1 MEQMRVVSR
10 YSTEELCDYL
20 PGEVHQDAVLDTLR
34 EHDISGRIFVSL
46 TEDDLKDLFPVLGER
61 LSITTVLRQLKKQER
76 ESIQSNS
83 KPKVFK
89 RPQLV

>member
-1 MEQMRVVSR
+1 M
-10 YSTEELCDYL
+10 
-20 PGEVHQDAVLDTLR
+20 DTLR

-61 LSITTVLRQLKKQER
+61 LSITMVLRQLKKQ